1 MNEQQHRAFLEK
13 HPYQQFSEE
22 EVAAAK
28 ELLQKEMETVKS
40 GMDHNLSDQAYTQVW
55 EECLAQVLYLPSQK
69 RYTRANLASKK
80 DRIESLRER
89 LETNRTHM
97 TREAKRAAKIEKRLK
112 VLTGGY
118 QARAQGLVKQIGDLG
133 DQIGQARLDL
143 STFAFLKDQETRAIP
158 KRLSSLT
165 DDVERQT
172 SRERELQ
179 KRFSDMKHELD
190 QLQPQP
196 Y

>member
-1 MNEQQHRAFLEK
+1 MTI
-13 HPYQQFSEE
+13 
-22 EVAAAK
+22 
-28 ELLQKEMETVKS
+28 LQ
-40 GMDHNLSDQAYTQVW
+40 
-55 EECLAQVLYLPSQK
+55 
-69 RYTRANLASKK
+69 
-80 DRIESLRER
+80 
-89 LETNRTHM
+89 
-97 TREAKRAAKIEKRLK
+97 

-172 SRERELQ
+172 SRELQ